1 MLVGRV
7 VGQVWATK
15 KQETLEGIR
24 FLLVRP
30 VALDGDAAGQP
41 IVAADVIGAGIGE
54 TVIDAIGRAARTTI
68 GRGQDVGYQV
78 AVVGIVDE
86 IELENGRKISP

>member
-1 MLVGRV
+1 VLVGRV

-15 KQETLEGIR
+15 KQETLEGVR

-30 VALDGDAAGQP
+30 VALSGDAAGQP

-54 TVIDAIGRAARTTI
+54 TVIVAFGRAARTTI
-68 GRGQDVGYQV
+68 GRGQDVAYQV

-86 IELENGRKISP
+86 IELENGRQLSP